1 MFSLFLIAARNLKRS
16 WFRTVFTVVGAAI
29 ALMAFVMIRTIDW
42 SWNTGIENAASD
54 RIGCR
59 HKVSFIMQLPKR
71 YIDDVRG
78 VPGVKAATY
87 ANWFGAKIPTK
98 PDEFFANMAVD
109 EKSFLDV
116 LDEAVV
122 DPASK
127 QRWMEDK
134 KGALVGDVIAKK
146 MGWKVGDK
154 VVLEGTIY
162 PGDWEFNISG
172 IYTASRKSLDRSQF
186 WFHWDYMNDSVREAR
201 KDQIGWIMARVGGGS
216 GESATV
222 SQSIDKMFD
231 ERDVQT
237 VTMSERAMNA
247 SFMAGFSTILTAL
260 KVVSIVI
267 LLIMLLILGNT
278 ISMGVRERTKEYAVL
293 RAIGFEPSH
302 IRFFVIGEALA
313 LGIITGAVGLA
324 ISYGFVNN
332 VIGRA
337 LEENMGAMFPYFRV
351 DPLTACLAVAAAI
364 VLAVT
369 ASLIPAVKAGNISVT
384 DALRRVG

>member
-1 MFSLFLIAARNLKRS
+1 MFALFLIAARNLKRS
-16 WFRTVFTVVGAAI
+16 WFRTVFTIAGASF
-29 ALMAFVMIRTIDW
+29 ALMAFIMIRTFNW
-42 SWNTGIENAASD
+42 SWNAAFDYAASD
-54 RIGCR
+54 RIASR

-78 VPGVKAATY
+78 VPGVKAATWM
-87 ANWFGAKIPTK
+87 NWFGARIPTK

-109 EKSFLDV
+109 EKTFLDV
-116 LDEAVV
+116 IDEAVV
-122 DPASK
+122 DEASK
-127 QRWMEDK
+127 KRWLEDK
-134 KGALVGDVIAKK
+134 KGALVGDVLAKK

-154 VVLEGTIY
+154 DILEGTIY
-162 PGDWEFNISG
+162 PGDWEFNVSG
-172 IYTASRKSLDRSQF
+172 IYPATRKSLDRSQF
-186 WFHWDYMNDSVREAR
+186 LFHWDYLNDSLPPAR
-201 KDQIGWIMARVGGGS
+201 RDQIGWISARIGN
-216 GESATV
+216 V
-222 SQSIDKMFD
+222 SQSGDISQRIDTMFD

-237 VTMSERAMNA
+237 TTMSERAMNA

-260 KVVSIVI
+260 KFVSFVI

-278 ISMGVRERTKEYAVL
+278 IAMGVRERTKEYAVL
-293 RAIGFEPSH
+293 RAIGFEPGH

-313 LGIITGAVGLA
+313 LGIITGAVGLG
-324 ISYGFVNN
+324 ISYPFINN

-351 DPLTACLAVAAAI
+351 DPFTAGLSVVLAI

-369 ASLIPAVKAGNISVT
+369 ASLIPAMRAGNISVT